1 MSHHYI
7 LTPLLNLSFFILLH
21 NIDHCPEKNDFLIA
35 ILSSFLLLERQE
47 EKKMIIFSS
56 VSLDLYGNYDRL
68 CVKLHANGRKFLIL
82 MANSTHSLQQLQ
94 YQEILWC
101 FMMQQQERLLLGAT
115 VHLIVHNSRA
125 LIIKSHKL
133 CVLPYYTTA
142 AFCCS
147 CVTLF
152 GSIAVGLCNCS
163 SSSWIEYMYL

>member
-1 MSHHYI
+1 
-7 LTPLLNLSFFILLH
+7 
-21 NIDHCPEKNDFLIA
+21 
-35 ILSSFLLLERQE
+35 
-47 EKKMIIFSS
+47 MIIFSS

-68 CVKLHANGRKFLIL
+68 CVKLHANARKFLIL

-133 CVLPYYTTA
+133 CVLRYYTTA

-147 CVTLF
+147 CLTLF

-163 SSSWIEYMYL
+163 SSSWIHVLVRDCNAVSFFPFSCHFTQCKITLAQWPFSRWCRVAAVGL